1 MTAWQIRI
9 LKSCAIQIL
18 RYTYLKE
25 SNMKNKIKIVALL
38 VTLLSVGCNSRTIV
52 YNPNTGDYVE
62 GKAAKEILEQ
72 RGKVIEAN
80 EQARDRELERNI
92 KRRESSRYVTRESI
106 LFGQS
111 VDEFDVLSARERAL
125 QAESDVARVQAENL
139 EASSKAHRIID
150 YEKRYERAMG
160 KLDTLE
166 VLPGIRKD

>member
-1 MTAWQIRI
+1 
-9 LKSCAIQIL
+9 
-18 RYTYLKE
+18 
-25 SNMKNKIKIVALL
+25 MKNTKIKLLAVL

-62 GKAAKEILEQ
+62 GKAAKEILEE
-72 RGKVIEAN
+72 RRKILDAN

-111 VDEFDVLSARERAL
+111 IDEFDVLSARERAL
-125 QAESDVARVQAENL
+125 QAEADVARVQAENL
-139 EASSKAHRIID
+139 EAGSRANKIID

>member
-1 MTAWQIRI
+1 
-9 LKSCAIQIL
+9 
-18 RYTYLKE
+18 
-25 SNMKNKIKIVALL
+25 MKHTKTKLTALL

-52 YNPNTGDYVE
+52 YNPNTGEYAE
-62 GKAAKEILEQ
+62 GKAAKEILEE
-72 RGKVIEAN
+72 RKKILEAN

-111 VDEFDVLSARERAL
+111 IDEFDVLTARERAL
-125 QAESDVARVQAENL
+125 QAEADVARVQAENL
-139 EASSKAHRIID
+139 EAATRANKIVD

>member
-1 MTAWQIRI
+1 
-9 LKSCAIQIL
+9 
-18 RYTYLKE
+18 
-25 SNMKNKIKIVALL
+25 MKHTKTKLMALL

-52 YNPNTGDYVE
+52 YNPNTGEYAE
-62 GKAAKEILEQ
+62 GKAAKEILED
-72 RGKVIEAN
+72 RKKVLEAN
-80 EQARDRELERNI
+80 EQARDRELDRNI

-111 VDEFDVLSARERAL
+111 IDEFDVLTARERAL
-125 QAESDVARVQAENL
+125 QAEADVARVQAENL
-139 EASSKAHRIID
+139 EAATRANKIVD